1 MLWNALVTYVIPM
14 VMCYEKS
21 MKTII
26 LIAGTDMNKDED
38 WSKSIPFTYGPPF
51 EKWPVKYQYIL

>member
-26 LIAGTDMNKDED
+26 LIVGTDMNKYED

-51 EKWPVKYQYIL
+51 EKWPVK